1 MSGTLV
7 DLNAS
12 DAAPVDLPAIVTDER
27 SALATVRRLVI
38 AGGAA
43 VSFAIAPW
51 LYLGYVCPDW
61 AWFLATCW

>member
-12 DAAPVDLPAIVTDER
+12 DAAPVDLAAIVTDER

-38 AGGAA
+38 AGGGVFSDRA
-43 VSFAIAPW
+43 VAVPG
-51 LYLGYVCPDW
+51 LRLPDW